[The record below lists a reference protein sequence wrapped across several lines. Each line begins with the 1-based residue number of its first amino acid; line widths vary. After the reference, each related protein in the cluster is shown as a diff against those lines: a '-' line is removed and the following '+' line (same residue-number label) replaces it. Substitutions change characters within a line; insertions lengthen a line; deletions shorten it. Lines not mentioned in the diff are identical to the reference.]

1 MLCKHPKNV
10 KNDKR
15 KEWNELWFWFSQEI
29 IFKWHTP
36 HFTSRS
42 SKIGSGSHQ
51 DHSKSFNIIT
61 VADAANLPNFRRFF
75 SCRPH
80 QRFIFFFLFTVIYS
94 RPCQLIQT
102 KRQRF
107 NCGHARTEAS
117 DACSTFEP
125 KMSRNETLVI
135 QDRFRVFR
143 FSLTLSSVECA
154 SLVYLLLTLTVQFR
168 YSYKKI
174 SKFPWFKREFK
185 FEKNLKVFFRTSL
198 ALEILLTTL
207 DSYKNTG
214 TSVIITSFI
223 FLLQLPQKIIEKLW
237 F

>member
-1 MLCKHPKNV
+1 MNYDFDSHKRLSPNDTHLISYQDHPK
-10 KNDKR
+10 
-15 KEWNELWFWFSQEI
+15 S
-29 IFKWHTP
+29 
-36 HFTSRS
+36 
-42 SKIGSGSHQ
+42 
-51 DHSKSFNIIT
+51 T
-61 VADAANLPNFRRFF
+61 VAHIKIIQNRLISLLLQMRPICLISGVFF
-75 SCRPH
+75 LVDL
-80 QRFIFFFLFTVIYS
+80 IKDLYFFFLFTVIYS
-94 RPCQLIQT
+94 RPCQLVQT

-117 DACSTFEP
+117 DAFSTFEP

-135 QDRFRVFR
+135 QDRFRAFR

-185 FEKNLKVFFRTSL
+185 FQKNLKVFFRTSV
-198 ALEILLTTL
+198 ALEIVFTTL

-223 FLLQLPQKIIEKLW
+223 FLLQLLQKITEKLW